1 MGPCKLLVGTERTKR
16 KEGRREEL
24 TATALQAAHLSPM
37 EEAETDNAAA
47 RKAATRSR
55 TAPDLRRHAPLGSI
69 SLTPATISISSLRF
83 PLRGVSLVFF
93 CRYNLQ
99 VPRQI

>member
-69 SLTPATISISSLRF
+69 SPDSGDLDLQSPLPSSWCEF
-83 PLRGVSLVFF
+83 GPF